1 MNALLVTRYTLG
13 FAVWLAMAS
22 AFADATSTEIEFW
35 QSVKDSGDVEM
46 LRSYLQEFPDG
57 EFKALAKIKIKKL
70 TGVSEIEYL
79 WCATK
84 SAVTKQTK
92 ESCNQLSG
100 KSFGNKDSA
109 LNEKK
114 RLNASKS
121 STDKTI
127 KEIEM
132 SVIEE
137 ECYEAFH
144 WQNGRWWQSDV
155 VNGDGDSG
163 FNPIP
168 CRPFVSD
175 DMSIWIGSN
184 SAGQSED
191 ERKAVSNKN
200 KAQGSA
206 EAASVSQSLALATRQ
221 WCVTA
226 GGTQKIGYS
235 ACIKKNGIPTRSQT
249 GAEVDRATSY
259 FREWKKNKAFAISA
273 DNIGYSGSWDSA
285 NDAIKRS
292 LLNCYIYSSAPSSCR
307 VVNVNGRYEDQS
319 DAQRA
324 RDSAFGAKGSVSDLV
339 GKYYFEMNYQG
350 IDGTLRVNASGASIS
365 ATLITCIEGLCTDWK
380 LKSNP
385 FTYGGRRL
393 AGSMKRGAKGQG
405 WGARE
410 VYFRASFSKDT
421 NRVVGNFGFY
431 EFEGKKRSSAN

>member
-1 MNALLVTRYTLG
+1 MSALLVTRYTLG

-92 ESCNQLSG
+92 ESCSQLSG

-121 STDKTI
+121 TIDKAI
-127 KEIEM
+127 NIN
-132 SVIEE
+132 
-137 ECYEAFH
+137 YEKGCFDDFH
-144 WQNGRWWQSDV
+144 RYGGSEWRRAVQGQAADGPVDDV
-155 VNGDGDSG
+155 DLHK
-163 FNPIP
+163 
-168 CRPFVSD
+168 CKPFVSE
-175 DMSIWIGSN
+175 DMSTWIGSN
-184 SAGQSED
+184 SAAQSKD
-191 ERKAVSNKN
+191 EQKAVSNKN
-200 KAQGSA
+200 KTQGSA
-206 EAASVSQSLALATRQ
+206 EAVSVNQSLALATRQ

-226 GGTQKIGYS
+226 GGTQKIGHS
-235 ACIKKNGIPTRSQT
+235 GCFKKSGIPTRSQT

-273 DNIGYSGSWDSA
+273 DNIGYSGSWVSA
-285 NDAIKRS
+285 SDAIKRS

-307 VVNVNGRYEDQS
+307 VVNVNGRYEDHS
-319 DAQRA
+319 DEQRS
-324 RDSAFGAKGSVSDLV
+324 RDSAFGANGSVSHLV
-339 GKYYFEMNYQG
+339 GKYYFDMNYQG

-365 ATLITCIEGLCTDWK
+365 ATLITCIEGSCTDWK

-393 AGSMKRGAKGQG
+393 AGSMKKGARGQG